1 MRWLDEIIRK
11 EKEFG
16 VEETEF
22 RNQIFSKSRINKYG
36 INVPTK
42 VYVPAKGRIE
52 SIWRITHNSHYYAA
66 AEKEAEMLRRSIVDE
81 SIPYQAELVNKDI
94 ICGGRE
100 TNAMLLGIIR
110 YHEACPELVE
120 AATHDTNYEMRA
132 VCVGSLGDIKEKA
145 SRHTIEICKILLEDK
160 DLFVRTNAAEACEKI
175 RDRRA
180 IKPVRETIEEL
191 KPKIR
196 YLEAQGYPFNGADK
210 KKKEEMDWS
219 LLLFEQCLKTLFKLD
234 QKSGREEL
242 AKGLDDTSGGIEHFS
257 KRALF
262 FTDIYEAIA
271 LERGTISIYLS
282 SE

>member
-22 RNQIFSKSRINKYG
+22 GNQIFSKSRINKYG

-52 SIWRITHNSHYYAA
+52 SIWRVAYNTHYYAE

-81 SIPYQAELVNKDI
+81 SIPYKAELVNKDI

-100 TNAMLLGIIR
+100 INAMLLGIIK
-110 YHEACPELVE
+110 YHESCPELVE

-132 VCVGSLGDIKEKA
+132 VCVDSLGDMKEEA
-145 SRHTIEICKILLEDK
+145 SRYTIEICKVLLKDK
-160 DLFVRTNAAEACEKI
+160 DLFVRRNAAEACEKI
-175 RDRRA
+175 MDRRS

-196 YLEAQGYPFNGADK
+196 DLEAQGYPFEGSDK
-210 KKKEEMDWS
+210 KKKEEIVS
-219 LLLFEQCLKTLFKLD
+219 SSLLFEQCIKTLFKLD
-234 QKSGREEL
+234 QKSGMEEI
-242 AKGLDDTSGGIEHFS
+242 AKGLNDTSGVIHHHS